1 MGAKEGIAV
10 TILLIV
16 TAFVSCWFLYT
27 PDERL
32 EINFLNI
39 GQGDAALI
47 KTPRKKTILI
57 DGGPP
62 TNAVLR
68 ELGKVLPFW
77 QRNIDLIIVS
87 HPHDDHF
94 GGLSGVAQRYRV
106 GAVMITDYAYES
118 AAYKEFLEIIKN
130 KSIPIIYAKQEDLI
144 IDGVTF
150 NIIYPAGSLADDNIE
165 NANNAS
171 IALRVSYGEIDTL
184 FSGDAELEL
193 ENQLLATVKNE
204 LDSEILKLGH
214 HGSDT
219 SSSELFL
226 DAVSPELAIASAGVD
241 NSYGHPS
248 PRILKRLERRAIK
261 SYRTDLDGTIRLK
274 TDGEKVYHRK
284 ACIISC
290 SPL

>member
-1 MGAKEGIAV
+1 MRAKGGIAV

-16 TAFVSCWFLYT
+16 TAFGLSYFLYT
-27 PDERL
+27 PDQRL

-47 KTPRKKTILI
+47 RTPHKKTILI

-62 TNAVLR
+62 NKAVLR
-68 ELGKVLPFW
+68 ELGSVLPFW
-77 QRNIDLIIVS
+77 QRKIDLIILS

-94 GGLSGVAQRYRV
+94 GGLSAVAERYKV
-106 GAVMITDYAYES
+106 GAVILTDYTYRSSAYT
-118 AAYKEFLEIIKN
+118 EFFEILKSKN
-130 KSIPIIYAKQEDLI
+130 IPIIYAKKEDLV
-144 IDGVTF
+144 IDDIYF
-150 NIIYPAGSLADDNIE
+150 NFLFPYESLAHKKIE

-171 IALRVSYGEIDTL
+171 IVVRVSYGEIDAL

-219 SSSELFL
+219 SSSEEFL
-226 DAVSPELAIASAGVD
+226 EAVSPELAIASAGVD

-284 ACIISC
+284 ACIIGC
-290 SPL
+290 SSL